1 MNIIIPLG
9 GKGERFVKEGYT
21 DPKALISIFDKTM
34 IQYVIDNLN
43 LKKDDK
49 ITIIYNKD
57 LDKTENFFPNF
68 ILKKYPNLNIQLI
81 KLERNTAGAAETLYI
96 GLDYILKN
104 EKNGVFRK
112 LDTRE
117 DPASQLPG
125 QALQGSAEL
134 KEINS
139 QKCIILD
146 CDTFYTEDILTMFRN
161 EQSNAVFYTEKKNEP
176 PIYSYIELDDN
187 SKIINIAEKIKISN
201 SANTG
206 CYAFQDMIIL
216 RKFCKKILDEKITFN
231 GECYTSCVISSM
243 IKEGEPFVG
252 CKLDSECVFSL
263 GTPKE
268 LNAYIEYVNTNKN

>member
-9 GKGERFVKEGYT
+9 GKGERFLKEGYT
-21 DPKALISIFDKTM
+21 DPKALIPIFGKTM

-43 LKKDDK
+43 IYSEDK

-68 ILKKYPNLNIQLI
+68 ILEKYPNLNIQLI
-81 KLERNTAGAAETLYI
+81 KLDRNTAGAAETLYI
-96 GLDYILKN
+96 GLDYILENQKDELN
-104 EKNGVFRK
+104 K
-112 LDTRE
+112 
-117 DPASQLPG
+117 
-125 QALQGSAEL
+125 L

-139 QKCIILD
+139 QKCVILD
-146 CDTFYTEDILTMFRN
+146 CDTFYTEDILTKFRA
-161 EQSNAVFYTEKKNEP
+161 EQSNAVFYTEKLNEP
-176 PIYSYIELDDN
+176 PIYSYIELGDN
-187 SKIINIAEKIKISN
+187 SKIINIAEKVKISN
-201 SANTG
+201 NANTG
-206 CYAFQDMIIL
+206 CYAFQDIVTL

-252 CKLDSECVFSL
+252 CKLDSSCVFSL

-268 LNAYIEYVNTNKN
+268 LNAYIEYVNANKN